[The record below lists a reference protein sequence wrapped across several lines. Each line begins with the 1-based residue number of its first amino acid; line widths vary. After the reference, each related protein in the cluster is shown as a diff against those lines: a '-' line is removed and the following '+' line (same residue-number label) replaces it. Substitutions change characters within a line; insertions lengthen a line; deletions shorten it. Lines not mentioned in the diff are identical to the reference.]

1 MNIASNIREL
11 INSVTE
17 ATKNLINENKQL
29 KQKLYETQKMINDL
43 QVTTTKYHQEK
54 EDQNKVIEHL
64 RKEIEELKYQKAL
77 KEQELTHLHAEF
89 TGLKLELE
97 NFKKNSFV
105 ISEEERKIVKSQLQQ
120 VIQEIDK
127 LVE

>member
-1 MNIASNIREL
+1 VNIASNIREL

-17 ATKNLINENKQL
+17 ATKNLITENKQL

-43 QVTTTKYHQEK
+43 QVTTTKYHQVK
-54 EDQNKVIEHL
+54 EDQNKVIEQL

-77 KEQELTHLHAEF
+77 KEQELTNLHAEF

>member
-17 ATKNLINENKQL
+17 ATKNLITENKQL

-43 QVTTTKYHQEK
+43 QVTTTKYHQVK
-54 EDQNKVIEHL
+54 EDQNKVIEQL

-77 KEQELTHLHAEF
+77 KEQELTNLHAEF